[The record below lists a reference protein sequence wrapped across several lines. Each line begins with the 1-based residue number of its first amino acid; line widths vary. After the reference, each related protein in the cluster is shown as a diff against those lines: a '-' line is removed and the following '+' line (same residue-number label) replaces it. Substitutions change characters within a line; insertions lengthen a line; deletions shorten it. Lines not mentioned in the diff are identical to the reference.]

1 MQYPLIMFFMNS
13 GNLLLLGMGGTIAGL
28 AGDPKKPMAYQAG
41 QIPTQALL
49 EGLGLEPDFGEI
61 EVHQIANIDSR
72 HMSEELLMQLAW
84 AVKAGLERD
93 DISGIVITHG
103 TDTMEETG
111 VFLHATLGKL
121 ASHFRK
127 AVVLT
132 GAMLPANAEH
142 ADGPSNLRAAL
153 YMAKE
158 ARETQQYG
166 ILAVMAG
173 KPCLARDLSKQHTHA
188 LDALVVNARELD
200 GPIHKRQADL
210 NLPTQMVWPWIEIV
224 TSHGGA
230 SGRLVDMLTSQ
241 GVEGIVIAGTGQ
253 GSVHQALAQHLVL
266 AAEAGIAVVR
276 SSRTGAGAVFSEI
289 PEPDSAWNWL
299 SARDLTPAK
308 ARIALQLALLE
319 ANSRKTEDWQSIF
332 ATI

>member
-1 MQYPLIMFFMNS
+1 MFFMNS
-13 GNLLLLGMGGTIAGL
+13 SKLLLLGMGGTIAGI
-28 AGDPKKPMAYQAG
+28 AMDPQKPMAYQAG
-41 QIPTQALL
+41 QISAGDLL
-49 EGLGLEPDFGEI
+49 SHLNLEPEI
-61 EVHQIANIDSR
+61 GPIEASQVANVDSR

-84 AVKAGLERD
+84 SVKAGLERE

-121 ASHFRK
+121 ASHYRK

-132 GAMLPANAEH
+132 GAMLPSNAEH
-142 ADGPSNLRAAL
+142 ADGPTNLRAAL
-153 YMAKE
+153 YLAKE
-158 ARETQQYG
+158 AQQTQQYG

-230 SGRLVDMLTSQ
+230 SGRMVDILTSQ

-253 GSVHQALAQHLVL
+253 GSVHRNLAEHLIL
-266 AAEAGIAVVR
+266 AAEAGVAVVR

-289 PEPDSAWNWL
+289 PEPDAEWNWVC
-299 SARDLTPAK
+299 ARDLNPAK

-319 ANSRKTEDWQSIF
+319 ANSRKTDDWQSIF

>member
-1 MQYPLIMFFMNS
+1 MFYMNS
-13 GNLLLLGMGGTIAGL
+13 VNLLVLGMGGTIAGL
-28 AGDPKKPMAYQAG
+28 ASDPQKPLSYQAG
-41 QIPTQALL
+41 QISAHGLVEALEL
-49 EGLGLEPDFGEI
+49 ESDFGHI
-61 EVHQIANIDSR
+61 ETIQVANMDSR
-72 HMSEELLMQLAW
+72 HMNEELMMQLAW
-84 AVKAGLERD
+84 AVKAGLERED
-93 DISGIVITHG
+93 VTGIVITHG

-121 ASHFRK
+121 ASHYRK

-142 ADGPSNLRAAL
+142 ADGPTNLRAAL
-153 YMAKE
+153 YLAREAKE
-158 ARETQQYG
+158 AQQYG

-188 LDALVVNARELD
+188 MDALVVNARELD
-200 GPIHKRQADL
+200 GPIQKRQADL
-210 NLPTQMVWPWIEIV
+210 NLPTQMVWPWIEII

-230 SGRLVDMLTSQ
+230 SGRLVDMLSSQ

-253 GSVHQALAQHLVL
+253 GSVHENLAQHLIL

-276 SSRTGAGAVFSEI
+276 SSRTGAGAVFSEVS
-289 PEPDSAWNWL
+289 EPDMAWNWL
-299 SARDLTPAK
+299 TARDLNPAK